1 MDPLKLKVGETY
13 YLVTYFDEKLRYPS
27 IDTFV
32 YLGRD
37 IFGDRAADEDVL
49 WVFQAA
55 QSYVEDGPYDPKQK
69 GLTDFLLTVGSDMIG
84 DFLSLSGLIEDLQK
98 QLSRKI

>member
-37 IFGDRAADEDVL
+37 IFGDRAADEDAL
-49 WVFQAA
+49 WVFQTAG
-55 QSYVEDGPYDPKQK
+55 SYVEDGPYDPKRK
-69 GLTDFLLTVGSDMIG
+69 GPTDFLLTVGSDMIG
-84 DFLSLSGLIEDLQK
+84 DFLSLSDLIEDLKK
-98 QLSRKI
+98 QLLR